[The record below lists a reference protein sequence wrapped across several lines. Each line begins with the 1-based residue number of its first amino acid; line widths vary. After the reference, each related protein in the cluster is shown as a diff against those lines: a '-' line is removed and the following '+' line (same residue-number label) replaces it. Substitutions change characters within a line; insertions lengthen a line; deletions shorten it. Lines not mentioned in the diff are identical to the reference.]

1 MLIPH
6 STIVTSEQALDL
18 FAELIRDCNLDP
30 AQRTGVEYAIQELRE
45 LSQDGG
51 LYEQL
56 DAARDVVR
64 DECERSHESE
74 ITELE
79 KDHRVEIEELV
90 NTHKDTIE
98 YERKLAREKGYEY
111 GVADCA
117 QALGAIVDA
126 DLEVKIEDAF
136 VAREVAEREAAE
148 LAARP
153 MTKRER
159 DALAR
164 AMKRERAALAKGTK

>member
-18 FAELIRDCNLDP
+18 FDLLLCKMDDLDP

-51 LYEQL
+51 LDEQL

-64 DECERSHESE
+64 DECELSHESE

-79 KDHRVEIEELV
+79 KDHKAEIEELV

-98 YERKLAREKGYEY
+98 FERKLAREKGYEY

-117 QALGAIVDA
+117 QALGAIVDSA
-126 DLEVKIEDAF
+126 LETKIEDAF
-136 VAREVAEREAAE
+136 AAREAAE

-159 DALAR
+159 DALER